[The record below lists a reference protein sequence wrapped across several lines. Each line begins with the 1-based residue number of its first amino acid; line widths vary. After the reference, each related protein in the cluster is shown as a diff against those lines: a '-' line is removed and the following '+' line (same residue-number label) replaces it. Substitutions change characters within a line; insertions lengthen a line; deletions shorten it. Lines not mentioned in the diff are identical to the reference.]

1 MKKLSK
7 QEIQET
13 VNQLDFSKIEG
24 DLIPV
29 IVQDH
34 VSNEVLML
42 AFADRIAIQKSLETG
57 YTHFYSRS
65 REKVWRKGETSGH
78 IQEIKEL
85 RTDCDNDSILIKVQ
99 QTGAACH
106 KGYFSCFYRKL
117 KDEEFVVE
125 ENKVFNPDEVYG

>member
-106 KGYFSCFYRKL
+106 KGYFSCFYKKL

>member
-34 VSNEVLML
+34 ASNEVLML

-106 KGYFSCFYRKL
+106 KGYFSCFYKKL